1 MRKCPDLEEVDGL
14 GAVLVLRV
22 PDTSAGGCHLEV
34 AALEDLDVAHRVAT
48 SHSVSMTVQTHTK
61 RMCSLLEFA
70 IHEVREDLELSVR
83 MRSKARLRRNAVL
96 VDDSEGT
103 ELGMLSLVIA

>member
-1 MRKCPDLEEVDGL
+1 
-14 GAVLVLRV
+14 
-22 PDTSAGGCHLEV
+22 
-34 AALEDLDVAHRVAT
+34 
-48 SHSVSMTVQTHTK
+48 
-61 RMCSLLEFA
+61 MCSLLEFA